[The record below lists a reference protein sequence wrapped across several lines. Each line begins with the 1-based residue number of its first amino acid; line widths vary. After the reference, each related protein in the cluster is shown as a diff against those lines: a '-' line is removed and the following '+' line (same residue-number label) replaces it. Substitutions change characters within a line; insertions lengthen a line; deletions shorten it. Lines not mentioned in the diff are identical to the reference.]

1 MNPQIDRIHYVY
13 ILADTDD
20 KPFYVGKGVGG
31 RASAPAL
38 PRPPLYLGGGAF
50 SCAQGG

>member
-31 RASAPAL
+31 RVVAHSIDEAL
-38 PRPPLYLGGGAF
+38 ELLEVYLCT
-50 SCAQGG
+50 S

>member
-31 RASAPAL
+31 YGAVVVVAHSVDEAL
-38 PRPPLYLGGGAF
+38 ELLEAYLCT
-50 SCAQGG
+50 S